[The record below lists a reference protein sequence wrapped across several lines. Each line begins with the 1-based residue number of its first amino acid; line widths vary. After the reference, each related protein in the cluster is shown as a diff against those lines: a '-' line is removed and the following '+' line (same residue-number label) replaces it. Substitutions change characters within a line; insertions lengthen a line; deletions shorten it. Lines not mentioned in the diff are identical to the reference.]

1 MAKLTPQ
8 QIAGYAKGA
17 GFPADQIATAVAV
30 ALAESG
36 GDPAAVNSAN
46 RNGSVDYGLWQI
58 NTVHGGLLQQ
68 GNKFDPAANAKM
80 ALSVYRGAG
89 SKWTP
94 WSVYNSRRYLTYM
107 PQGTLAAAAPTS
119 PAGATAQGGA
129 QAGPTGT
136 PTGTPGPGQTTPPAT
151 PVTPVSG
158 LSDVLLAIPKLI
170 ATLLSGGFWLRIGAF
185 MVGCILVMFS
195 VIRLS
200 GAERLAKTGVKAA
213 VGVASK
219 GIL

>member
-8 QIAGYAKGA
+8 EIAGYARGA
-17 GFPADQIATAVAV
+17 GFPADQIPTAVAV

-58 NTVHGGLLQQ
+58 NTVHGALLQQ

-94 WSVYNSRRYLTYM
+94 WSVYNSRTYLTYM
-107 PQGTLAAAAPTS
+107 PQGTLAAAAPT
-119 PAGATAQGGA
+119 TVQN
-129 QAGPTGT
+129 
-136 PTGTPGPGQTTPPAT
+136 TPGPVAIPGADPGQAIPAVTQAT
-151 PVTPVSG
+151 PISG
-158 LSDVLLAIPKLI
+158 LSDTLLAIPRLI

-185 MVGCILVMFS
+185 MLGCILVMFS

-200 GAERLAKTGVKAA
+200 GAERLAKTGAKVA
-213 VGVASK
+213 VSVASK
-219 GIL
+219 GVL